1 MKKLTTLI
9 LCLLVASAVSLRAQT
24 KMTDEQRQEALAKYG
39 EFKAK
44 LNLSEQQKKKV
55 DAVNAEFAEG
65 LSALRSSGD
74 SKMAKY
80 RKFSTLRSK
89 RDAQMKEILDE
100 DQYKEYKKFQAE
112 MKEDFKNNR
121 KSGSKN

>member
-9 LCLLVASAVSLRAQT
+9 LCLLVTSAVSLRAQT

-44 LNLSEQQKKKV
+44 LNLSEEQKKKV
-55 DAVNAEFAEG
+55 DAVNAEFADG
-65 LSALRSSGD
+65 LSALKSAGD

-80 RKFSTLRSK
+80 RKFSALRSK
-89 RDAQMKEILDE
+89 RDSQMKEILDE
-100 DQYKEYKKFQAE
+100 NQYKEYKKFQAE
-112 MKEDFKNNR
+112 MKDDLKSRR
-121 KSGSKN
+121 KSGGQN